1 MYMYLDM
8 VTYFS
13 NFWQGGRHV
22 DNVTDQV
29 VTKLIEV
36 VKKKNKGGIA
46 IKPFQVSIWKKNQ
59 KTTLFVLKNWLLKD
73 VLYACT
79 VDIHA
84 FYYR

>member
-1 MYMYLDM
+1 MYLDM

-46 IKPFQVSIWKKNQ
+46 IKPFQVSIWKKKFLCVENG
-59 KTTLFVLKNWLLKD
+59 LLKD

>member
-1 MYMYLDM
+1 MYLDI
-8 VTYFS
+8 VTYLS

-46 IKPFQVSIWKKNQ
+46 IKPFQVSFGSKSE
-59 KTTLFVLKNWLLKD
+59 FMLKNWLLKD
-73 VLYACT
+73 VPICLHTTHPC
-79 VDIHA
+79 
-84 FYYR
+84 FLL